1 VARLGIAGPASWPVA
16 RWGRLQP
23 ANGRPPGLPGAT
35 SALPNVCAKCG
46 IALLLASWLFA
57 ATLPSDPAA
66 VLVVSESGVEAYA
79 EALDGIGSAFAAP
92 GLRVVDLQA
101 ATGARDLARAL
112 ESKETRAVIAVG
124 SRALDDVRAR
134 HAAVPVVAAM
144 VLHGAQA
151 PKADGHVDLDV
162 PLAAQLGAM
171 RALWP
176 GSTRAGIIRNPALSR
191 YSADALEARARK
203 EGFLPVIVDCD
214 KPANLLKAL
223 AALKGKVDFVIC
235 CPDPDLYNS
244 VTIKPLVLASLESR
258 LPLVGFS
265 PAFVRAGAAAGIYPD
280 YRDSGRQAAEMAER
294 LLRGEDCGPD
304 TGPRR
309 IQVAVNQRVARL
321 LGIDF
326 RTGALPV
333 EVFR

>member
-1 VARLGIAGPASWPVA
+1 MSADAARMSAC
-16 RWGRLQP
+16 
-23 ANGRPPGLPGAT
+23 AT
-35 SALPNVCAKCG
+35 CKKCG

-92 GLRVVDLQA
+92 ELRVVDLQA
-101 ATGARDLARAL
+101 ATGARDLALAL

-176 GSTRAGIIRNPALSR
+176 GRTRAGIIRNPALSTR
-191 YSADALEARARK
+191 WRPAPARK
-203 EGFLPVIVDCD
+203 AFSPSSSIATSPPTC
-214 KPANLLKAL
+214 
-223 AALKGKVDFVIC
+223 
-235 CPDPDLYNS
+235 
-244 VTIKPLVLASLESR
+244 SR
-258 LPLVGFS
+258 LS
-265 PAFVRAGAAAGIYPD
+265 PRSRAKSI
-280 YRDSGRQAAEMAER
+280 S
-294 LLRGEDCGPD
+294 
-304 TGPRR
+304 
-309 IQVAVNQRVARL
+309 
-321 LGIDF
+321 
-326 RTGALPV
+326 
-333 EVFR
+333 